1 MAGAS
6 EFVTFL
12 SEAKQIHLP
21 TLRFVLRSVVT
32 ESNYDEHCSEGD
44 RLLRLV
50 GPAMLWSEPLRT
62 EFSARPSNIRCF
74 PVETNLWRNG
84 R

>member
-21 TLRFVLRSVVT
+21 TLRFVLRSIVT
-32 ESNYDEHCSEGD
+32 ESNCDEHFSEGD

-50 GPAMLWSEPLRT
+50 RPTMLWSEPLRT
-62 EFSARPSNIRCF
+62 ELSARSWNIRCF
-74 PVETNLWRNG
+74 PVETNLWLNG